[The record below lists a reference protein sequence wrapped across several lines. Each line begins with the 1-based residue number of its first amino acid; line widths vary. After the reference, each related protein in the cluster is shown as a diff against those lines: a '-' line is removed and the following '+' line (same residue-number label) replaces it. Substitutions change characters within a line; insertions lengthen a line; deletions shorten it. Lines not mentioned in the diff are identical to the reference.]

1 MSENQNEIQ
10 DEETIGLTEYYPMI
24 LNGDEYPYLKATN
37 YKLNDYVYT
46 HETEG
51 GTQEDS
57 STRRGR
63 KSISI
68 SGVVLQPLLTKLLS
82 LEYLDEFQ
90 AQIYDPALNDY
101 DTIQVR
107 VGPGSMS
114 YGLKEKS
121 AKLTTTNGV
130 WNVSFALEEF

>member
-1 MSENQNEIQ
+1 MSENLV
-10 DEETIGLTEYYPMI
+10 GLAEYYPII
-24 LNGDEYPYLKATN
+24 LDNEEYPYLKALN
-37 YKLNDYVYT
+37 CKLNDSVVT

-51 GTQEDS
+51 GTQEDV

-68 SGVVLQPLLTKLLS
+68 SGVVLQPLLTRLLA
-82 LEYLDEFQ
+82 LEYRDEFE

-107 VGPGSMS
+107 VGQGSMS

-130 WNVSFALEEF
+130 WNVAFTLEEF

>member
-1 MSENQNEIQ
+1 MSENQNTVQ
-10 DEETIGLTEYYPMI
+10 NEEVIGLAENYPMV
-24 LNGDEYPYLKATN
+24 LNGEEYPYLKATN
-37 YKLNDYVYT
+37 YKLNDYVHT

-82 LEYLDEFQ
+82 LEYLDEFK
-90 AQIYDPALNDY
+90 AKIYDPALNDY
-101 DTIQVR
+101 DTMQLR

-114 YGLKEKS
+114 YGLKKKS

-130 WNVSFALEEF
+130 WNVAFTLEEF